1 MTSANKLASV
11 PDQVASRLRGDLLC
25 GRFHVGEALRE
36 VSMAGRYGVGRTIIR
51 HVFGRLVQEGL
62 LVGKY
67 NCGVAVAAAPS
78 ETARDL
84 LTPLRLQIETYA
96 LRLCFASLDEA
107 AFAEWDAML
116 TRMRHACELRDRA
129 AILDADF
136 AFHRSILVR
145 AGLEEMVPVWQPVI
159 SRLRAYHDRG
169 NQTYKDEDLLLIH
182 AIHVALVKVFRRGEW
197 RVARQAL
204 QEHLE
209 NGGFNRRVQRAWY
222 ARKRREGGAK

>member
-1 MTSANKLASV
+1 MTSTAILV
-11 PDQVASRLRGDLLC
+11 PTEQIAARLRGEVLN
-25 GRFHVGEALRE
+25 GRFRPGEPLRE
-36 VSMAGRYGVGRTIIR
+36 VALSEQFGVGRAIVR
-51 HVFGRLVQEGL
+51 QALGQLVHEGL
-62 LVGKY
+62 LVGKR
-67 NCGVAVAAAPS
+67 NCGVAVADAPS
-78 ETARDL
+78 ETAREL
-84 LTPLRLQIETYA
+84 LTPLRVQIETYA
-96 LRLCFASLDEA
+96 LRLCFASLDDA

-169 NQTYKDEDLLLIH
+169 NRTFKDDDLLLIH

-209 NGGFNRRVQRAWY
+209 NGGFNQRVQRAWY
-222 ARKRREGGAK
+222 ARKRREGGSK